1 MNNSPEVSVTIPALN
16 EEANLPAL
24 FESFCNQTN
33 SDFEVVIVDNGSTD
47 ATRRIIEEEIALK
60 RFALK
65 LMSEEK
71 KGVGNARR
79 KGMNDAAQRGIAYLA
94 GTDADGFVPP
104 TWIADILAT
113 FEKTGADCL
122 FGPGE
127 WDLSKLGS
135 RPDLQGVFREAL
147 TIRLALSRHIQSK
160 PRGVNF
166 AITRQMYE
174 KIGGMPQPV
183 GASGMPQPGEDIE
196 LSRLVTE
203 HGGKVANIDSV
214 VKTSPRRLM
223 HALLNNTPNNYYADD
238 TDMRNEDDLYRAVLA
253 FDLEKARD
261 FFDITIRR
269 IFKDYIFNNVKKEI
283 WEKAKQFV
291 APQEDQFVRDAESMS
306 IDEIYTKYREL
317 FISNAKGLQ

>member
-1 MNNSPEVSVTIPALN
+1 MNNSPKVSVTIPTLN

-33 SDFEVVIVDNGSTD
+33 SDFEVIIVDNGSTD
-47 ATRRIIEEEIALK
+47 TTKGAVEKEIALK

-65 LMSEEK
+65 LMSEEE

-79 KGMNDAAQRGIAYLA
+79 KGMDDAAQRGIAYLA

-104 TWIADILAT
+104 TWIADILAA

-127 WDLSKLGS
+127 WNLSKLGS
-135 RPDLQGVFREAL
+135 RPDLQEVFQEAL
-147 TIRLALSRHIQSK
+147 TIRLALSRRIQSK

-183 GASGMPQPGEDIE
+183 DASGKPQPGEDIE

-203 HGGKVANIDSV
+203 KDGTIANIDSV

-223 HALLNNTPNNYYADD
+223 QALLNNTPNHYYADD

-253 FDLEKARD
+253 FDLEKARE
-261 FFDITIRR
+261 FFDITIKRV
-269 IFKDYIFNNVKKEI
+269 FKDYIFNNVGKEA
-283 WEKAKQFV
+283 WEKAKRFV
-291 APQEDQFVRDAESMS
+291 APQEDQFARDAESMS
-306 IDEIYTKYREL
+306 IDEIYAKYRDL